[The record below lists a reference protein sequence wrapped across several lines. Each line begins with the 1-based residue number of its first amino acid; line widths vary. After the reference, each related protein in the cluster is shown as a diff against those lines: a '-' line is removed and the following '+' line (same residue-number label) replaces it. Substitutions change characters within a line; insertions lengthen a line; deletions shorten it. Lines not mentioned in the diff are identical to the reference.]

1 MKQHFL
7 QKHGHVIE
15 NHCCYCNKVYG
26 DFFKYLN
33 HIEYDHGLP
42 TKFSPRNNEDI
53 ERNTGYRQ
61 VETAFGGSLQT
72 YQLKRNI
79 TSIDLLELLG
89 KEKNQIQNLI
99 REKTRAGPKKIQL
112 TTELK
117 LIKPKI
123 NDDSQDSITIFTN
136 TNFVPVYFYG
146 LTDDEYYHLMEQL
159 ISALVTFASHG
170 SGWILLEIKNL
181 LVKFT
186 SYSPIKG
193 RSYTAL
199 PNKLQGCRSLLN
211 IRNLGD
217 ENCFLYCYT
226 AAYHLHTE
234 IPLIETSSWRCKS
247 NPDTYNP
254 RTNPLAKKH
263 HGDFSMPM
271 PFNEIERFEKLN
283 KVQVNVFRLEKKDLL
298 PLRVSK
304 FVSDFIMDLLL
315 LSEGGSHH
323 YVLITDLKHF
333 VNFLKNKQSR
343 SRDEICRN
351 CFHIC
356 SSIQTLENHKLNCY
370 ENEAAAIVL
379 PNEQKRLH
387 QFKSSRAT
395 WFVPLVIYLDT
406 EALLVPISTCTPSP
420 NNSSQVKLEKHVPC
434 GYTFVAVEHGNS
446 NVVSYRIKRGPG
458 CLDDL
463 IKELETLARDIYHR
477 KQSHRIYRGTPSTAK
492 ETVNDCW
499 ICKKPFTFDEEK
511 VLDHCHYSGSFLGW
525 THSSCNLQRR
535 SLNFTPVTAHNMA
548 GYDIHHICT
557 TINKCNPKN
566 TVSVIPTTDEKYIS
580 FSFYVWVNSF
590 VDKNE
595 VVKNVYEEMRF
606 LDSFKF
612 MPQSLDKLAS
622 FLPKDKFLYLE
633 SQLHTHKT
641 PTQIDLL
648 KRKGV
653 YPYSYMDSFDKF
665 SEDKLPPKEFW
676 KNTLEGGEILVKLPK
691 QL

>member
-1 MKQHFL
+1 MITGYQPNSHPAIMKIL
-7 QKHGHVIE
+7 REI
-15 NHCCYCNKVYG
+15 
-26 DFFKYLN
+26 
-33 HIEYDHGLP
+33 
-42 TKFSPRNNEDI
+42 
-53 ERNTGYRQ
+53 TGYRQ

-193 RSYTAL
+193 RSYMAL

-271 PFNEIERFEKLN
+271 PLMKLN
-283 KVQVNVFRLEKKDLL
+283 
-298 PLRVSK
+298 
-304 FVSDFIMDLLL
+304 
-315 LSEGGSHH
+315 G
-323 YVLITDLKHF
+323 
-333 VNFLKNKQSR
+333 LKNSTKSKSTSSDWKR
-343 SRDEICRN
+343 KIC
-351 CFHIC
+351 FL
-356 SSIQTLENHKLNCY
+356 SGS
-370 ENEAAAIVL
+370 
-379 PNEQKRLH
+379 PN
-387 QFKSSRAT
+387 
-395 WFVPLVIYLDT
+395 
-406 EALLVPISTCTPSP
+406 LLVTLLWIYYYC
-420 NNSSQVKLEKHVPC
+420 Q
-434 GYTFVAVEHGNS
+434 
-446 NVVSYRIKRGPG
+446 
-458 CLDDL
+458 
-463 IKELETLARDIYHR
+463 KE
-477 KQSHRIYRGTPSTAK
+477 G
-492 ETVNDCW
+492 
-499 ICKKPFTFDEEK
+499 
-511 VLDHCHYSGSFLGW
+511 
-525 THSSCNLQRR
+525 
-535 SLNFTPVTAHNMA
+535 
-548 GYDIHHICT
+548 
-557 TINKCNPKN
+557 
-566 TVSVIPTTDEKYIS
+566 PTTTY
-580 FSFYVWVNSF
+580 
-590 VDKNE
+590 
-595 VVKNVYEEMRF
+595 
-606 LDSFKF
+606 
-612 MPQSLDKLAS
+612 
-622 FLPKDKFLYLE
+622 
-633 SQLHTHKT
+633 
-641 PTQIDLL
+641 
-648 KRKGV
+648 
-653 YPYSYMDSFDKF
+653 
-665 SEDKLPPKEFW
+665 
-676 KNTLEGGEILVKLPK
+676 
-691 QL
+691 